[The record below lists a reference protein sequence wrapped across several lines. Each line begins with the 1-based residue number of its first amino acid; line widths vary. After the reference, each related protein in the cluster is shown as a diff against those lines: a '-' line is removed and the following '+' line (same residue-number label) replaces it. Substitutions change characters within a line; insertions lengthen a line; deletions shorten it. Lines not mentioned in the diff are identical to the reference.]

1 MSHDHPHPDTP
12 ELEEIL
18 QEMLIQ
24 YTAWV
29 NGEPVAWNV
38 KKAEAKAALTRL
50 LAKRELEGR
59 IDELNR
65 KMTLHIELLSSKD
78 FKAGFSAA
86 LDQIDAANDLR
97 IAQLQQRQ
105 AGED

>member
-1 MSHDHPHPDTP
+1 MSDWLD
-12 ELEEIL
+12 EIL
-18 QEMLIQ
+18 HPFYNRICA
-24 YTAWV
+24 TA
-29 NGEPVAWNV
+29 GQSFAGDPYSILS
-38 KKAEAKAALTRL
+38 KSAKAAIKAK
-50 LAKRELEGR
+50 LAEAEQAAR

-97 IAQLQQRQ
+97 IAQLHQRQ